1 MVPLLGASVFTGLLL
16 ARSPQSSLGITVEVY
31 NWASVA
37 PEILTAAEEDAARI
51 FREAGV
57 AVSWLNCPLSILE
70 AQANPICIEPRPPGR
85 FAVRIISEIPANLAK
100 TSLGVALTESG
111 IYATIF
117 YPRVNE
123 YAQER
128 IASHSQILGH
138 AIAHEMGHLLL
149 GPVPH
154 ARFGIMRGE
163 WTAEDL
169 QSITMG
175 AFLFSPRQSALIRQ
189 AAMRRLSASSFR

>member
-1 MVPLLGASVFTGLLL
+1 
-16 ARSPQSSLGITVEVY
+16 
-31 NWASVA
+31 
-37 PEILTAAEEDAARI
+37 
-51 FREAGV
+51 
-57 AVSWLNCPLSILE
+57 
-70 AQANPICIEPRPPGR
+70 
-85 FAVRIISEIPANLAK
+85 
-100 TSLGVALTESG
+100 VALTESG

-189 AAMRRLSASSFR
+189 VAMRRLSASSFR